1 MTYASWHTTL
11 THWRISQ
18 KIKPIRV
25 EGLRLVRCTTH
36 FIFCGG
42 RVQGN
47 ISCTE
52 QREATPMTFMK
63 PLNLLVVCAAFVF
76 LGAIVFGLL

>member
-1 MTYASWHTTL
+1 MTHALLAYHANELAHL
-11 THWRISQ
+11 A

-36 FIFCGG
+36 FVFCGG